1 VKRTHLLSALAA
13 CAVLA
18 LAVAGCGGDDNSSDT
33 GGGTATETTDAQTPA
48 QTTGDTNAPAPGSG
62 EGATLKISADPSG
75 QLKFDTDSLTAKAGK
90 VTITMDNPSSVP
102 HAVGVDGNGVDEDG
116 ETVQQGGKSTV
127 SVDLKPGKYT
137 FYCPVDGH
145 EDAGMKG
152 TLTVK

>member
-1 VKRTHLLSALAA
+1 MKRTHLLSALAVVA
-13 CAVLA
+13 F
-18 LAVAGCGGDDNSSDT
+18 AVAGCGSDDSGSDT
-33 GGGTATETTDAQTPA
+33 GGGTASETTDAQTPA
-48 QTTGDTNAPAPGSG
+48 QTTNETNAPAPGSG
-62 EGATLKISADPSG
+62 GGATLKISADPSG

-90 VTITMDNPSSVP
+90 VTISMDNPSSVP

-116 ETVQQGGKSTV
+116 ETVQQGGV
-127 SVDLKPGKYT
+127 SKVTADLKPGKYT